1 MGIISQICEMKKI
14 IMREKR
20 GIFHNRKIAILF
32 LKRCRYVSFTINTV
46 VTSKIFERGLYF
58 IRIENL
64 IEIVQNRIHSIAS
77 ISFAENFVRV
87 FLRKGCDSN
96 DHFEY
101 KIKCMKQKRLCY
113 NNINI
118 SMKWCYCNS
127 GIRIK
132 L

>member
-20 GIFHNRKIAILF
+20 GIFHNRNIAILF

-64 IEIVQNRIHSIAS
+64 IEIVQNRINSILHQS
-77 ISFAENFVRV
+77 VWQRILCEF

-96 DHFEY
+96 NHFEY

-113 NNINI
+113 NSINI
-118 SMKWCYCNS
+118 SMKWCY
-127 GIRIK
+127 
-132 L
+132 